1 MTTRYFTLD
10 EVNRMVPQVTAAFER
25 LIQLRVQM
33 RGVYTRLEGAGFAP
47 VGDDFP
53 LAVEGASASVV
64 SDRAALMALIS
75 AFRDESAALEQ
86 AGCVLKGFDPGLV
99 DWYARVGGRDVLLC
113 WRFGEKRVEW
123 WHDVD
128 SGFAGRRPISELAE
142 LDSSGED
149 SR

>member
-1 MTTRYFTLD
+1 MTRRYFTLEEAD
-10 EVNRMVPQVTAAFER
+10 RMVPQVAAAFEL

-33 RGVYTRLEGAGFAP
+33 RGVYARLEAAGFAP

-53 LAVEGASASVV
+53 LAVEGASPPVV

-75 AFRDESAALEQ
+75 AFRDESAALED

-123 WHDVD
+123 WHEIDG
-128 SGFAGRRPISELAE
+128 GFAGRRPVAELAE

>member
-1 MTTRYFTLD
+1 MATRYFTLEEAD
-10 EVNRMVPQVTAAFER
+10 RMVPQVAAAFER

-33 RGVYTRLEGAGFAP
+33 RGVYTRLEAAGYAP

-53 LAVEGASASVV
+53 LAVEGASPSVV
-64 SDRAALMALIS
+64 SDRATLMALIS
-75 AFRDESAALEQ
+75 AFRDETAALED

-113 WRFGEKRVEW
+113 WRFGEKRVAW
-123 WHDVD
+123 WHEVEG
-128 SGFAGRRPISELAE
+128 GFSGRRPTSELAE